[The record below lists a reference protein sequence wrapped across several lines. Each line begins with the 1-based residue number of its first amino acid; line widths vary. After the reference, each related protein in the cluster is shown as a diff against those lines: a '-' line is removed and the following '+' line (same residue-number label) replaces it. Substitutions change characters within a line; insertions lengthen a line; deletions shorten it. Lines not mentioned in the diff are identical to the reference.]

1 MRILVVLMLAWL
13 QGCASSSV
21 FSPYPNQAQ
30 AWQSSVR
37 QGQPSAALP
46 TLEKKAQGKDGLL
59 YLQEK
64 ARVEQLAGEH
74 EASRGSFAEVFVR
87 YESTDAEARIRASGL
102 AAGTASLLT
111 NDNALPYNG
120 YAYERILAHAFQ
132 AFNYLALGDAGG
144 AAVEVRRA
152 ALEQR
157 VAEQRHEQEIAEAEQ
172 AAADS
177 QVDVSRYE
185 GHFDGLN
192 AAAAGVA
199 SSITNAWT
207 YYFSAAFWEGQGNY
221 NDALVDYRK
230 AAALAPGVAFIQ
242 ADIARVSARQERRW
256 RGGETGL
263 VVILHEQGF
272 VPPKREISLP
282 IPTIHGYFAVAFPV
296 YEPTDQLPP
305 VPLHAQAEGE
315 PVSTE
320 VLVRVNGAAAKA
332 LKDRV
337 PSMLVRQTLRAAAKY
352 EAQKQANDNLGLLG
366 AFTTQIYN
374 LVSERADLRSWLT
387 LPAYGLAT
395 RMELPAGTQVIKLS
409 ASGGSAS
416 VEVPVRA
423 GGVTLLRVIETGQF
437 LRTEVYPIQEGQ

>member
-1 MRILVVLMLAWL
+1 MRTLVVLMLVLL

-21 FSPYPNQAQ
+21 FSPYPGQAQ
-30 AWQSSVR
+30 AWQSSIW
-37 QGQPSAALP
+37 QGQPAAAVP
-46 TLEKKAQGKDGLL
+46 QLEKKALGNDGLL

-64 ARVEQLAGEH
+64 ARVEQLAGQH
-74 EASRGSFAEVFVR
+74 DASRSSFAEVFTR
-87 YESTDAEARIRASGL
+87 YESTDAEARLRASGL

-132 AFNYLALGDAGG
+132 AFNYLALGDSTG

-157 VAEQRHEQEIAEAEQ
+157 VAEQRHEKEIAKAEQ
-172 AAADS
+172 EAADS
-177 QVDVSRYE
+177 QVDLDRYD
-185 GHFDGLN
+185 GHFEGLN
-192 AAAAGVA
+192 AAAAGVT

-207 YYFSAAFWEGQGNY
+207 YYFSAAFWEGQGDY
-221 NDALVDYRK
+221 NAALVDYKK
-230 AAALAPGVAFIQ
+230 AASLAPQVEFIK
-242 ADIARVSARQERRW
+242 ADIARVSAKLDRRW
-256 RGGETGL
+256 RADTGL

-296 YEPTDQLPP
+296 YEPVDQVPA
-305 VPLHAQAEGE
+305 VPLHAQAERE
-315 PVSTE
+315 TVSTE

-352 EAQKQANDNLGLLG
+352 EAQKQANENLGLLG

-387 LPAYGLAT
+387 LPAYGMAT

>member
-1 MRILVVLMLAWL
+1 MRTLVVLMLVLL

-21 FSPYPNQAQ
+21 FSPYPGQAQ
-30 AWQSSVR
+30 SWQSNIR
-37 QGQPSAALP
+37 QGQPATALP
-46 TLEKKAQGKDGLL
+46 LLEKRAQGNDGLL

-74 EASRGSFAEVFVR
+74 DASRSSFADVFVR
-87 YESTDAEARIRASGL
+87 YDNTDAEARVRAGGL

-132 AFNYLALGDAGG
+132 AFNYLALGDSTG

-157 VAEQRHEQEIAEAEQ
+157 VAEQRHEKEIAKAEQ
-172 AAADS
+172 EAADS
-177 QVDVSRYE
+177 RVDVDRYD
-185 GHFDGLN
+185 GHFEGLN
-192 AAAAGVA
+192 AAAAGIT

-207 YYFSAAFWEGQGNY
+207 YYFSAAFWEGQGDY
-221 NDALVDYRK
+221 NAALVDYKK
-230 AAALAPGVAFIQ
+230 AASLAPQVEFIK
-242 ADIARVSARQERRW
+242 ADIARASAKLDRRW
-256 RGGETGL
+256 RGDSGL

-296 YEPTDQLPP
+296 YEVADQVPP
-305 VPLHAQAEGE
+305 VPLFAQGE
-315 PVSTE
+315 QEAARTE
-320 VLVRVNGAAAKA
+320 VLVRINGAAAKA
-332 LKDRV
+332 LKDQV

-352 EAQKQANDNLGLLG
+352 EAQKQANENLGLLG
-366 AFTTQIYN
+366 ALSTQIYN

-387 LPAYGLAT
+387 LPAYGMAA

>member
-1 MRILVVLMLAWL
+1 MRTLVVLMLVLL

-30 AWQSSVR
+30 AWQSSIW
-37 QGQPSAALP
+37 QGQPAAAVP
-46 TLEKKAQGKDGLL
+46 QLEKKALGNDGLL

-64 ARVEQLAGEH
+64 ARVEQLAGQH
-74 EASRGSFAEVFVR
+74 DASRTSFADVFGR
-87 YESTDAEARIRASGL
+87 YDSTDAEARLRASGL

-132 AFNYLALGDAGG
+132 AFNYLALGDSNG

-157 VAEQRHEQEIAEAEQ
+157 VAEQRHEKEIAKAEQ
-172 AAADS
+172 EAAES
-177 QVDVSRYE
+177 QVDVSSYE
-185 GHFDGLN
+185 GHFEGLN
-192 AAAAGVA
+192 AAAAGVT

-207 YYFSAAFWEGQGNY
+207 YYFSAAFWEGLGEY
-221 NDALVDYRK
+221 NDALVDYKK
-230 AAALAPGVAFIQ
+230 AASLAPGIDFIR
-242 ADIARVSARQERRW
+242 ADIARVSAKQDRRW
-256 RGGETGL
+256 RGDTGL

-296 YEPTDQLPP
+296 YEPADQVPP
-305 VPLHAQAEGE
+305 VPLHAQAERDT
-315 PVSTE
+315 VSTE

-366 AFTTQIYN
+366 ALSAQIYN

-387 LPAYGLAT
+387 LPAYGMAT